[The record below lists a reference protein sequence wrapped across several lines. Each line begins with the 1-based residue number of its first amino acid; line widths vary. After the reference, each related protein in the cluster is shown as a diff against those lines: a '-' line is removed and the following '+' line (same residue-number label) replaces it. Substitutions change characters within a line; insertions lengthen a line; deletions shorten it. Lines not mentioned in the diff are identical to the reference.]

1 MSANLGTGKVTYYLL
16 FRLRGSRG
24 GGAGA
29 RGQAGGR
36 PGEGGGRGEAG
47 GGTGGGP
54 GGGPGGGAQQLPGGH
69 QGVQPDEVAS
79 QARQGEGQGDHRRPP
94 LRERHQPGVAAH
106 PYTNTAMSTV
116 IS

>member
-1 MSANLGTGKVTYYLL
+1 MTYYLL

-29 RGQAGGR
+29 RGQAGGG
-36 PGEGGGRGEAG
+36 PGEGG
-47 GGTGGGP
+47 GGGP
-54 GGGPGGGAQQLPGGH
+54 GGGAGGGARGGAQQLPGGH
-69 QGVQPDEVAS
+69 QSVQPDEVAS
-79 QARQGEGQGDHRRPP
+79 QARQGEGQGDHCRPP
-94 LRERHQPGVAAH
+94 LRKRHQPGVAAH

>member
-1 MSANLGTGKVTYYLL
+1 MTYYLL
-16 FRLRGSRG
+16 FRLRGARG

-29 RGQAGGR
+29 RGQAGGG
-36 PGEGGGRGEAG
+36 PGEGG
-47 GGTGGGP
+47 GGGP
-54 GGGPGGGAQQLPGGH
+54 GGGAGGGAQQLPGGH

-116 IS
+116 ISYCNVSHK